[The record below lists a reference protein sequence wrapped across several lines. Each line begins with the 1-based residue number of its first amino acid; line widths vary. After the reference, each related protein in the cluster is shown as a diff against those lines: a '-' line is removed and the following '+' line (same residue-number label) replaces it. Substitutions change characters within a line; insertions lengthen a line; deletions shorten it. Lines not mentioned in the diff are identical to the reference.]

1 MIFTS
6 TWSPRSNPTESALPD
21 DFDKKEWQAAQA
33 ERDKAAEKQRE
44 KDEKS
49 RERKAR
55 NAKRKL
61 ERLARDLAKKED
73 LTEWETEFA
82 QGVSE
87 RLDKFGSAFADP
99 EKGGRGEALSYAQKK
114 VVSSLKKKAAG
125 KDSGEKSGFKPRS
138 SFKSKKPKFSP
149 RVRQLD
155 EDFAPD
161 DSGAKPEAQTSPQSE
176 RPPKGKPFLRIVRD
190 D

>member
-1 MIFTS
+1 M
-6 TWSPRSNPTESALPD
+6 
-21 DFDKKEWQAAQA
+21 
-33 ERDKAAEKQRE
+33 EKQRE

-55 NAKRKL
+55 NARRKL
-61 ERLARDLAKKED
+61 ERLARDLAKKDD
-73 LTEWETEFA
+73 LTDWETEFA
-82 QGVSE
+82 EGVSE

-114 VVSSLKKKAAG
+114 VVSSLKRKA
-125 KDSGEKSGFKPRS
+125 KDNRKSGSAEAEEKPGGFKPRS
-138 SFKSKKPKFSP
+138 SFKSKKPKFTP

-155 EDFAPD
+155 EDFEDAVEP
-161 DSGAKPEAQTSPQSE
+161 AKPEIPEAPE

-190 D
+190 E